1 MNAQE
6 RREAIYALLQKAGEP
21 VTGTA
26 LAHTFQVSR
35 QVIVQDVALLR
46 ACGRDI
52 VSTADGYWVRPAS
65 GTRPT
70 RVFACRHVG
79 MEALRHEL
87 EIIVD
92 HGGLVR
98 DIVVE
103 HPVYGELRGLLML
116 SSRKR
121 VEDFIQKPGWQ
132 DATPLS
138 SLTGGIHLHTVE
150 AETEAELD
158 AMDKAL
164 REAGFLMS

>member
-6 RREAIYALLQKAGEP
+6 RREALFALLRKAGEP
-21 VTGTA
+21 ITGTA
-26 LAHTFQVSR
+26 LARTFQVSR

-46 ACGRDI
+46 AGGRDI
-52 VSTADGYWVRPAS
+52 LSTADGYLVRAN

-70 RVFACRHVG
+70 RVFACQHVG
-79 MEALRHEL
+79 MEALRREL
-87 EIIVD
+87 DIIVD

-132 DATPLS
+132 EATPLS

-158 AMDKAL
+158 AIEKAL
-164 REAGFLMS
+164 RKAGFLMA